1 MYMGE
6 EIGMTDHPGLPDGV
20 RYDRAG
26 RDAQR
31 TPMQWTGA
39 SDAGFG
45 SEQPWLPFVDAECTN
60 VAVQSADAASL
71 LSLYRRL
78 LAARRGSPALRWGT
92 HRSIFGTAP
101 DVLAW
106 VREAP
111 ETGERVLILANLAHE
126 PRHVRQLRCTGAGTV
141 LAGTLERGGEI
152 ADITSIEL
160 GPLEGLVIA
169 VQPSPA
175 TPR

>member
-1 MYMGE
+1 
-6 EIGMTDHPGLPDGV
+6 
-20 RYDRAG
+20 
-26 RDAQR
+26 
-31 TPMQWTGA
+31 MQWRPA
-39 SDAGFG
+39 PDAGFG
-45 SEQPWLPFVDAECTN
+45 SEQPWLPFVDPAQTN
-60 VAVQSADAASL
+60 VADQAADPASL

-78 LAARRGSPALRWGT
+78 LAVRRSSRALRCGT
-92 HRSIFGTAP
+92 HRSIFAAAA

-111 ETGERVLILANLAHE
+111 ETGERVMVLANLADE
-126 PRHVRQLRCTGAGTV
+126 PRDVSQQRCTGAGTV
-141 LAGTLERGGEI
+141 LAGTLERGSEVT
-152 ADITSIEL
+152 DVTSIEL